1 MSDLKNQ
8 IFALLKKCPDST
20 GTHQIHYYTD
30 STVYV
35 ITLTTKFGTQEDV
48 PDYSAIVTISKESGQ
63 YHKTVELTE
72 KEYMDI
78 KWTIEEWAKDL
89 EEKAFEDFAKFAERE
104 PNSMDDLLN
113 D

>member
-8 IFALLKKCPDST
+8 IFALLKKCPERANISEYVTEIAYYPEDNST
-20 GTHQIHYYTD
+20 YIL
-30 STVYV
+30 
-35 ITLTTKFGTQEDV
+35 TLKSEVGYKIQVSIYNYDNVF
-48 PDYSAIVTISKESGQ
+48 S
-63 YHKTVELTE
+63 KTVPLTE

-78 KWTIEEWAKDL
+78 KWSVEEWREVL
-89 EEKAFEDFAKFAERE
+89 EEKAFEDFAKFAESE

>member
-8 IFALLKKCPDST
+8 IFTLLKKCPERTNVSEHVT
-20 GTHQIHYYTD
+20 EIAYYPEDDT
-30 STVYV
+30 TYML
-35 ITLTTKFGTQEDV
+35 TLKSEDGYKIKV
-48 PDYSAIVTISKESGQ
+48 SIYDYPNVFSETIP
-63 YHKTVELTE
+63 LTE

-78 KWTIEEWAKDL
+78 KWTIEEWDKEL
-89 EEKAFEDFAKFAERE
+89 KEKAFADFAKFAESE

>member
-8 IFALLKKCPDST
+8 IFALLKKCPKRAST
-20 GTHQIHYYTD
+20 NEHVIEIAYYPEEN
-30 STVYV
+30 STY
-35 ITLTTKFGTQEDV
+35 ILTLKSEEEYKIKV
-48 PDYSAIVTISKESGQ
+48 SIYDYPNVFSKTIP
-63 YHKTVELTE
+63 LTE

-78 KWTIEEWAKDL
+78 KWTIEEWQKVL
-89 EEKAFEDFAKFAERE
+89 EEKAFEDFAKFAESE

>member
-1 MSDLKNQ
+1 MGNLKNQ
-8 IFALLKKCPDST
+8 IFTLLKKCPSST

-30 STVYV
+30 SVVYIV
-35 ITLTTKFGTQEDV
+35 VLSSKFGTQKDV
-48 PDYSAIVTISKESGQ
+48 PDYSAIVTINSENGQ
-63 YHKTVELTE
+63 YQKTVELTE

-78 KWTIEEWAKDL
+78 KWTIEEWHEVL
-89 EEKAFEDFAKFAERE
+89 EVKAFDDFAKFAESE